1 MNTQRTTRKTI
12 ALFTAIAGM
21 IMATTTAQAHMLSPA
36 FYADELDRCTA
47 ELRTELNTTG
57 AAGLR
62 HTVVDIG
69 KVGVWYVFDI
79 QTNIVDDDGAVIGQA
94 ETRCKSHR
102 WREQTVVNVK
112 SQAPNSNLRLA
123 AVD

>member
-1 MNTQRTTRKTI
+1 MNTQHATRKTI
-12 ALFTAIAGM
+12 TLLTAIAGL

-62 HTVVDIG
+62 HTVVDIE

-102 WREQTVVNVK
+102 WREQTIVDVK
-112 SQAPNSNLRLA
+112 HQSPNRGMRLA
-123 AVD
+123 SVN